1 MMPMP
6 HTTSPALSQTRAGI
20 QPVILIVDDEPDIQ
34 ALMGRILRER
44 GYSTVE
50 ACDGEEALTHFA
62 RLPISLVICNLRMPR
77 LSGTVLFDL
86 IQRVCPPLAERFLFC
101 TGDIAS
107 KESLQFLSRT
117 GRPYLF
123 KPFEV
128 SQFIELVEQTVQ
140 APVFVDARL
149 RMELLRLA
157 DGVGMPCR
165 DNPRPIV
172 VQRR

>member
-1 MMPMP
+1 MP
-6 HTTSPALSQTRAGI
+6 HTSLPATTQIRAGI
-20 QPVILIVDDEPDIQ
+20 QALILIVDDEPDIR

-77 LSGTVLFDL
+77 LSGAVLFDL
-86 IQRVCPPLAERFLFC
+86 VQRVCPPLAERFLFC

-107 KESLQFLSRT
+107 KEALQFLSRT
-117 GRPYLF
+117 GQPYLF
-123 KPFEV
+123 KPFDV
-128 SQFIELVEQTVQ
+128 AHFIELVEQTVQ
-140 APVFVDARL
+140 APVVVDARL
-149 RMELLRLA
+149 RMELFRLA
-157 DGVGMPCR
+157 GGVGASHAG
-165 DNPRPIV
+165 NLRPIV

>member
-1 MMPMP
+1 MPD
-6 HTTSPALSQTRAGI
+6 TSFPAASQTRAGI
-20 QPVILIVDDEPDIQ
+20 QPVILIVDDEPDIR

-50 ACDGEEALTHFA
+50 ACDREEALTHLA

-77 LSGTVLFDL
+77 LSGAVLFDL

-107 KESLQFLSRT
+107 KEALRFLNQT

-123 KPFEV
+123 KPFDV
-128 SQFIELVEQTVQ
+128 GQFVELVEETVQ
-140 APVFVDARL
+140 VPIVVDVRL

-157 DGVGMPCR
+157 DDVGMPRAGC
-165 DNPRPIV
+165 PRPIV

>member
-1 MMPMP
+1 MP
-6 HTTSPALSQTRAGI
+6 HTPFPAASQTRAGI
-20 QPVILIVDDEPDIQ
+20 GSVILIVDDEPDIR

-50 ACDGEEALTHFA
+50 ACDGEEALTHLA

-77 LSGTVLFDL
+77 LSGAVLFDL
-86 IQRVCPPLAERFLFC
+86 IQQVCPPLAERFLFC

-107 KESLQFLSRT
+107 KEALQFLNRT

-123 KPFEV
+123 KPFDV
-128 SQFIELVEQTVQ
+128 SQFIELVEETVQ

-149 RMELLRLA
+149 RMELCRLA
-157 DGVGMPCR
+157 DGIGMPR
-165 DNPRPIV
+165 AGSPRPIV

>member
-1 MMPMP
+1 M
-6 HTTSPALSQTRAGI
+6 TSPIYG
-20 QPVILIVDDEPDIQ
+20 

-50 ACDGEEALTHFA
+50 ACDGEEALTHLA

-77 LSGTVLFDL
+77 LSGAVLFDL

-107 KESLQFLSRT
+107 KEALQFLNRT

-123 KPFEV
+123 KPFDV
-128 SQFIELVEQTVQ
+128 SQFIELVGETVQ
-140 APVFVDARL
+140 APVFIDARL

-157 DGVGMPCR
+157 DGVGMPHAGS
-165 DNPRPIV
+165 PRPIV